1 MSKIEVAFDADGLL
15 CPAPFPLTMLALLLR
30 LYKTPHKPKEVKSKK
45 KQTQLLTEHYIMHCT
60 LRPKL
65 NDLWHDIRP
74 MDGRVLNNI
83 ATFKDK
89 QEGLGNEVITS
100 VVSGRSERLKDQT
113 TQKIAEAGYPHL
125 FNGEINLRPDGYS
138 SPGWKSHRAKLNPN
152 GADIYCHIDD
162 DLKAAHQIALE
173 APKAQVYLVGY
184 GGLMT
189 SGELYRWNKIECPPN
204 LHLVGSVAL
213 ALNAIANLKI
223 KS

>member
-1 MSKIEVAFDADGLL
+1 MAFDVDGIL
-15 CPAPFPLTMLALLLR
+15 CPAPFPLSMYQLLFKAYSIAQEVKAGKAKKVKSLQNSRSNLLR
-30 LYKTPHKPKEVKSKK
+30 
-45 KQTQLLTEHYIMHCT
+45 
-60 LRPKL
+60 KL
-65 NDLWHDIRP
+65 NDWWHDIRP

>member
-30 LYKTPHKPKEVKSKK
+30 LYKTPHKPKEGKK
-45 KQTQLLTEHYIMHCT
+45 KETNSVVNRTLHNA
-60 LRPKL
+60 LRPLRPL
-65 NDLWHDIRP
+65 NDLWHYIRP

-162 DLKAAHQIALE
+162 DLKAAHQAALE
-173 APKAQVYLVGY
+173 APKSQVYLVGY

-189 SGELYRWNKIECPPN
+189 NGTLYRWNKIECPPN
-204 LHLVGSVAL
+204 LHLVGSVAQAL
-213 ALNAIANLKI
+213 AAIANLSVKP
-223 KS
+223 